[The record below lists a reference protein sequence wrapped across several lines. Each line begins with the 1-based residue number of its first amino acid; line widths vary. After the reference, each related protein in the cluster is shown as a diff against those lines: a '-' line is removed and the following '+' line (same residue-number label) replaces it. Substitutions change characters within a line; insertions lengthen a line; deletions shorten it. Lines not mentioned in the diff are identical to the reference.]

1 MGQPLTLARFSLLLP
16 LSTFLLVWGLLTIHR
31 AKLGLGRLSARGT
44 FVVSFLALQGVVVAL
59 TELLNLGAHLRP
71 GPLAAAWLLVA
82 VAGVGAFVWTGGLE
96 TVASWVRGGG
106 FGRARRLASTSPLDV
121 KVGVALVGGILVVL
135 VAIGWLFLPNNADS
149 LVYHLARVAHWIQN
163 SSVDHYA
170 THTTAQLELAPLQEF
185 NMLHLHL
192 LADTDRLDGFV
203 QLAAFVVA
211 VVGVSEL
218 TRLLGA
224 TSDVQAAAA
233 VIAAAIPTAILEGT
247 STQNNLFAASVGVG
261 LLVIVMAW
269 EPLGNVV
276 VPAIALGLTAGLSFL
291 SKGTLAPLVG
301 PAVLLLGARIALAEA
316 RRSSWAAVGR
326 RVAVVAVV
334 AGVCALLVAGPFVKR
349 NHDLFGSVAGPVT
362 RVTLNDAVSER
373 ASAGNVVRS
382 VAANFRIGN
391 GGDDPDSVTSRFV
404 LDRLRPVFEWTGA
417 GKDDPAFTL
426 GWGVDVF
433 AAGDFSQLQR
443 NEDYGA
449 NPWHVLLIVFALV
462 VLGLRWARG
471 DRRARLPLLIGVA
484 LGVGFVAFASTARW
498 SLYATRYQLPVLVLW
513 TPLIAIAL
521 ASVNRNLMRAAVVL
535 LVVSCLPTLLDSSTR
550 PLLDRPD
557 PTNDLDPY
565 FATRPDG
572 DQLPFNAADF
582 VDLRDALMATGC
594 TRVGVAN
601 AITFEY
607 PLWVGLE
614 HAGWEGELRH
624 VEVQNASGALEAT
637 DFEPCA
643 TIRQR
648 FWNPPFG
655 PLEGQVELEFGELTL
670 SVDQDLV
677 G

>member
-1 MGQPLTLARFSLLLP
+1 M
-16 LSTFLLVWGLLTIHR
+16 
-31 AKLGLGRLSARGT
+31 
-44 FVVSFLALQGVVVAL
+44 
-59 TELLNLGAHLRP
+59 
-71 GPLAAAWLLVA
+71 
-82 VAGVGAFVWTGGLE
+82 
-96 TVASWVRGGG
+96 
-106 FGRARRLASTSPLDV
+106 
-121 KVGVALVGGILVVL
+121 
-135 VAIGWLFLPNNADS
+135 
-149 LVYHLARVAHWIQN
+149 
-163 SSVDHYA
+163 
-170 THTTAQLELAPLQEF
+170 
-185 NMLHLHL
+185 
-192 LADTDRLDGFV
+192 
-203 QLAAFVVA
+203 
-211 VVGVSEL
+211 
-218 TRLLGA
+218 
-224 TSDVQAAAA
+224 
-233 VIAAAIPTAILEGT
+233 IAAAIPTAILEGT
-247 STQNNLFAASVGVG
+247 STQNNLFAAAVGVG

-326 RVAVVAVV
+326 RVAVVARV

-349 NHDLFGSVAGPVT
+349 NHDLFGSFAGPVT

-391 GGDDPDSVTSRFV
+391 GGSGPDSVTSRFV
-404 LDRLRPVFEWTGA
+404 LDRLRAGA
-417 GKDDPAFTL
+417 RVDGGPDRRPRLHAR
-426 GWGVDVF
+426 GAVDVF
-433 AAGDFSQLQR
+433 EHGDFSQLQR

-462 VLGLRWARG
+462 ALGIRWARG
-471 DRRARLPLLIGVA
+471 DRAGVPLLIGVA
-484 LGVGFVAFASTARW
+484 LAVGFVAFASTARW

-513 TPLIAIAL
+513 APLIAIAL
-521 ASVNRNLMRAAVVL
+521 ASLHRILLRVAAVL
-535 LVVSCLPTLLDSSTR
+535 LVVACLPMLLDSSTAPAPRSPGPR
-550 PLLDRPD
+550 PATSP
-557 PTNDLDPY
+557 PTSPPGPT
-565 FATRPDG
+565 ATSSRSTP
-572 DQLPFNAADF
+572 PTSSTC
-582 VDLRDALMATGC
+582 ATPSWRAGC

-601 AITFEY
+601 ALTFEY

-624 VEVQNASGALEAT
+624 VDVQNASGALEVA

-670 SVDQDLV
+670 SVDQALV